1 MGDDDGQYFAAKRP
15 DRLYVSK
22 RFGTVNDTRI
32 ISEIVEADHDD
43 HFATVEDEVVIRRTR
58 AKRFEIKATLTEDDR
73 AIKTLTL
80 QQWSVDGG
88 YPYEKTHFTFTGAD
102 ITRLLDFVDRI
113 QTVHLDGP
121 EKRVIR
127 HRDLGQV
134 SLTPEQTRRLV
145 SARKDLV
152 IDVATNEITQQDIV
166 ALAYRKQELAYFER
180 LLVDEEYFTS
190 EKERTGK
197 RSEALWQAFF
207 ERNPWIFGHG
217 LAYAFMT
224 GLDDRK
230 LEQVVAGFD
239 VAGPGKRVD
248 GLLKTHAH
256 LSSLAFVEVKRHD
269 TPLVRPSPY
278 RPGVWSASD
287 ELAGGVAQC
296 HETVRA
302 AGEKLGERLHP
313 VDAQGDPTGEELFN
327 VQPRA
332 FLVVGQLSDFR
343 TDAGPNAQKFRCF
356 EAFRRNL
363 HQPEI
368 LTFDELLYRARF
380 IVDTQTATVATSSLT
395 HEVPAR
401 SGSDR
406 GIKIE

>member
-1 MGDDDGQYFAAKRP
+1 MGDDGQYFAAKQP

-22 RFGTVNDTRI
+22 RFGNVNDTRI
-32 ISEIVEADHDD
+32 ISEIVQGTHDD
-43 HFATVEDEVVIRRTR
+43 HFASLKDEAIIRRTA

-80 QQWSVDGG
+80 QQWSVDDGH
-88 YPYEKTHFTFTGAD
+88 PYDKTHFSFTGAD
-102 ITRLLDFVDRI
+102 ITRLLDFVERI
-113 QTVHLDGP
+113 KTVHLDGP

-127 HRDLGQV
+127 HRDLMQV
-134 SLTPEQTRRLV
+134 SLTPEQARRLV

-152 IDVATNEITQQDIV
+152 IDVATHEVTQQDII
-166 ALAYRKQELAYFER
+166 ALAYRKQELSLFER
-180 LLVDEEYFTS
+180 LLGDQAFFAEE
-190 EKERTGK
+190 KARTGK
-197 RSEALWQAFF
+197 RDEALWQTFF

-239 VAGPGKRVD
+239 VAGPGKRAD

-278 RPGVWSASD
+278 RPGVWSASE
-287 ELAGGVAQC
+287 ELAGGVAQS
-296 HETVRA
+296 HETVRS
-302 AGEKLGERLHP
+302 AGEKLGERLRP
-313 VDAQGDPTGEELFN
+313 VDSLGDPTGEDLFN

-332 FLVVGQLSDFR
+332 FLVVGQLSEFR
-343 TDAGPNAQKFRCF
+343 TNAGPNIQKFRCF

-368 LTFDELLYRARF
+368 LTFDELLHRARF
-380 IVDTQTATVATSSLT
+380 IVDAQSASA
-395 HEVPAR
+395 AA
-401 SGSDR
+401 SGMA
-406 GIKIE
+406 